1 MNEDKEEILAAI
13 KSLKKEVKPQ
23 KVKEPKKVV
32 RVFSADKSKDWGFLL
47 SFLNKPGEITF
58 VSENGQDRENRLPIN
73 LFVIVA
79 VSTRIV
85 DAIEK
90 FTVFKKEINEEAII
104 VFMRIGSEEAKFSS
118 LGTVLGSGL
127 TINNIYIPIQLEFL
141 YFKNDLAQDCRMN
154 EDNGSKLISSIHQY
168 IEALKKM
175 HRIVVY

>member
-1 MNEDKEEILAAI
+1 
-13 KSLKKEVKPQ
+13 
-23 KVKEPKKVV
+23 
-32 RVFSADKSKDWGFLL
+32 
-47 SFLNKPGEITF
+47 
-58 VSENGQDRENRLPIN
+58 

-90 FTVFKKEINEEAII
+90 FTAFKKEINEEAII

-168 IEALKKM
+168 IEALKKNAPYSSILNM
-175 HRIVVY
+175 FSFK